1 MSDGE
6 MNTNDAA
13 NRVQLELED
22 EVCIPI
28 QTPLVMNRPRLRRA
42 RSPVAVHSLRRS
54 GRIAA
59 RSRAANA
66 TAQAQRVLLK
76 KLGIVIHDA
85 EPDNDI
91 QQKFKNAFAGN
102 MSLNKRHALQ
112 LFLQGGIDLAAMR
125 LDLDGVEEEA
135 Q

>member
-1 MSDGE
+1 
-6 MNTNDAA
+6 
-13 NRVQLELED
+13 
-22 EVCIPI
+22 
-28 QTPLVMNRPRLRRA
+28 
-42 RSPVAVHSLRRS
+42 
-54 GRIAA
+54 
-59 RSRAANA
+59 
-66 TAQAQRVLLK
+66 
-76 KLGIVIHDA
+76 VIHDA